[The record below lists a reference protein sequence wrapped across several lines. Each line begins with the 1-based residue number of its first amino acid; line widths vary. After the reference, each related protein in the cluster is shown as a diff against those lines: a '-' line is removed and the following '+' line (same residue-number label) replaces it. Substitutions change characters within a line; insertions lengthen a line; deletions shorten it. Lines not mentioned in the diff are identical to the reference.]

1 VIADTP
7 AADQSLPR
15 PERPVARYGAPPRP
29 RRRRVVVV
37 AVCCAVLAA
46 VGLGWVV
53 VGMLQP
59 RAEGEVGV
67 FDVIDSAHADFV
79 LEVTRPPDRTAVCTV
94 EALGEGFGQVGL
106 IDVTVEP
113 SDAQV
118 VRVGSTIATSTTAS
132 VVTVTSCRLL

>member
-7 AADQSLPR
+7 AADESLPR
-15 PERPVARYGAPPRP
+15 PERPAARYGAARP
-29 RRRRVVVV
+29 RRGRLVVVV
-37 AVCCAVLAA
+37 VCFAVLAA
-46 VGLGWVV
+46 LGLGWVA

-59 RAEGEVGV
+59 RAEGEVGI
-67 FDVIDSAHADFV
+67 FDVIDSTHAEFV
-79 LEVTRPPDRTAVCTV
+79 LEVTRPTGRTAVCTV

-106 IDVTVEP
+106 VDVAVEP

-118 VRVGSTIATSTTAS
+118 ARVESTIATSTTAS